1 MEKKASSITSIILF
15 IFTGHITFSTSEPCA
30 DYVLLEGPKEEARSP
45 LLESSGFAISDDRLA
60 TGWYRSNL
68 TAGTDMTKDCPLL
81 MRCGTLY
88 PIWLNGTIPAVSDG
102 EVERSVCKLSIS
114 GSCCDSSYNSLTIK
128 IKNCGDFRVYY
139 LDTSGVPA
147 SSAFCFGDIPKETTT
162 SDQTVMTSSGMST
175 LQSTAMPDSES
186 TMSGSQNIVTTTSVK
201 PTTQNSTTVEQG
213 TQSSTSVI
221 NQFMSTDVKHVTK
234 TTTETTTLPAS
245 VGVEMTTITESTTL
259 ITATDSTVK
268 SITGNIGLTNITDS
282 SVTSTQTN
290 TTLNDESSVQ
300 IETVTGNGLSINRN
314 NELATTIALTTVMG
328 REIIGN
334 NASSTTMLRH
344 NHSTTFN
351 RKDQVTKTI
360 ITKRTENVS
369 VSSSINNFKTI
380 PNSGVTTTNHDTF
393 NGHQLTTEEVHMST
407 NMTTV
412 KTGSIQND
420 VSTSTDMVLIIVACV
435 CVTLA
440 VICVIGMIVLCCIL
454 RKRQNQRKS
463 SLPWEQIR
471 MDNIKQYEEIQQNL
485 EYDYIDDINVGSNN
499 DASFNSFRGME
510 NRDDSSSRYVR
521 YVEDPTEEKNV
532 RYVEEQSQENSY
544 YHSMAEGSS
553 QKTSSNTYDYIESD
567 TTENT
572 ELYHHMSSPAFDIV
586 HYTNKE
592 KMKEASSEK
601 DFEHKYNTNPN
612 KAVETQFK
620 VETEEKLTRR

>member
-15 IFTGHITFSTSEPCA
+15 LFTGHITISTSNQCT
-30 DYVLLEGPKEEARSP
+30 DYVLLDGPEEEARSP
-45 LLESSGFAISDDRLA
+45 LFGISGSAISDDRLA

-81 MRCGTLY
+81 MRCGTMY
-88 PIWLNGTIPAVSDG
+88 PIWLNGTIPAVSEG
-102 EVERSVCKLSIS
+102 EVVRSVCKLSIS

-162 SDQTVMTSSGMST
+162 SDQTVMASAGLST
-175 LQSTAMPDSES
+175 LQSTAMSDSES
-186 TMSGSQNIVTTTSVK
+186 TRSESQNIVTTTSVK

-221 NQFMSTDVKHVTK
+221 NQFMSTGVKHVTK

-300 IETVTGNGLSINRN
+300 IETVTGNGLSTNRN
-314 NELATTIALTTVMG
+314 NKLATTIALTTVMG

-344 NHSTTFN
+344 NHITTFN
-351 RKDQVTKTI
+351 RRDQATKTI
-360 ITKRTENVS
+360 ITKITENVL
-369 VSSSINNFKTI
+369 VSSSTNNFKTI
-380 PNSGVTTTNHDTF
+380 PNNGVITTNHDTF
-393 NGHQLTTEEVHMST
+393 NGQKVTTEEVHMST

-412 KTGSIQND
+412 KTGSIKND
-420 VSTSTDMVLIIVACV
+420 
-435 CVTLA
+435 
-440 VICVIGMIVLCCIL
+440 G
-454 RKRQNQRKS
+454 KK
-463 SLPWEQIR
+463 
-471 MDNIKQYEEIQQNL
+471 
-485 EYDYIDDINVGSNN
+485 
-499 DASFNSFRGME
+499 
-510 NRDDSSSRYVR
+510 
-521 YVEDPTEEKNV
+521 
-532 RYVEEQSQENSY
+532 
-544 YHSMAEGSS
+544 
-553 QKTSSNTYDYIESD
+553 
-567 TTENT
+567 
-572 ELYHHMSSPAFDIV
+572 
-586 HYTNKE
+586 
-592 KMKEASSEK
+592 
-601 DFEHKYNTNPN
+601 
-612 KAVETQFK
+612 
-620 VETEEKLTRR
+620 

>member
-1 MEKKASSITSIILF
+1 MENNASSITSKFILF
-15 IFTGHITFSTSEPCA
+15 LFAGHITISTSNQCT
-30 DYVLLEGPKEEARSP
+30 DYVLLDGPEEEARSP
-45 LLESSGFAISDDRLA
+45 LLGISGSAISDDRLA

-68 TAGTDMTKDCPLL
+68 TAGTDMTKNCPLL
-81 MRCGTLY
+81 MRCGTMY
-88 PIWLNGTIPAVSDG
+88 PIWLNGTIPTVSEG
-102 EVERSVCKLSIS
+102 EVVRSVCKLSIS

-162 SDQTVMTSSGMST
+162 SDQTVMVSAGLST

-186 TMSGSQNIVTTTSVK
+186 TRSGSQNIVTTTSVK

-213 TQSSTSVI
+213 TTSSTSVI
-221 NQFMSTDVKHVTK
+221 NQFMSTRAGVKHVNK

-245 VGVEMTTITESTTL
+245 VSVEMTTITESTTL

-282 SVTSTQTN
+282 TVTSTQTN

-300 IETVTGNGLSINRN
+300 IETVTGNGLSTNRN
-314 NELATTIALTTVMG
+314 NELATTIALTTGMG
-328 REIIGN
+328 REII
-334 NASSTTMLRH
+334 
-344 NHSTTFN
+344 
-351 RKDQVTKTI
+351 
-360 ITKRTENVS
+360 
-369 VSSSINNFKTI
+369 
-380 PNSGVTTTNHDTF
+380 
-393 NGHQLTTEEVHMST
+393 
-407 NMTTV
+407 
-412 KTGSIQND
+412 

-440 VICVIGMIVLCCIL
+440 VICVIGMIVLCCLL

-463 SLPWEQIR
+463 SLPWEQIK

-592 KMKEASSEK
+592 KMKEAFSEK

-620 VETEEKLTRR
+620 VETEENLTANNDKTNTECLLNNGNIIDDESQYIIPSKKSHSCTQEDIKDLAPDTDKITELQYQNVQTISQCS

>member
-1 MEKKASSITSIILF
+1 MENNASSITSKFILF
-15 IFTGHITFSTSEPCA
+15 LFTGHITISTSNQCT
-30 DYVLLEGPKEEARSP
+30 DYVLLDGPEEEARSP
-45 LLESSGFAISDDRLA
+45 LFGISGSAISDDRLT

-81 MRCGTLY
+81 MRCGTMY
-88 PIWLNGTIPAVSDG
+88 PIWLNGTIPAVSEG
-102 EVERSVCKLSIS
+102 EVVRSVCKLSIS

-162 SDQTVMTSSGMST
+162 SDQTVMASAGLST
-175 LQSTAMPDSES
+175 LQSTAMSDSES
-186 TMSGSQNIVTTTSVK
+186 TRSESQNIVTTTSVK

-213 TQSSTSVI
+213 TTSSTSVI
-221 NQFMSTDVKHVTK
+221 NQFMSTIAGVKHVNK

-245 VGVEMTTITESTTL
+245 VSVEMTTITESTTL

-282 SVTSTQTN
+282 TVTSTQTN

-300 IETVTGNGLSINRN
+300 IETVTGNGFSTNRN
-314 NELATTIALTTVMG
+314 NELATTIALTTGMG
-328 REIIGN
+328 REII
-334 NASSTTMLRH
+334 
-344 NHSTTFN
+344 
-351 RKDQVTKTI
+351 
-360 ITKRTENVS
+360 
-369 VSSSINNFKTI
+369 
-380 PNSGVTTTNHDTF
+380 
-393 NGHQLTTEEVHMST
+393 
-407 NMTTV
+407 
-412 KTGSIQND
+412 

-440 VICVIGMIVLCCIL
+440 VICVIGMIVLCCLL

-463 SLPWEQIR
+463 SLPWEQIK

-620 VETEEKLTRR
+620 VETEENLTANNDKTNTECLLNNGNIIDDESQYIIASKKSHSCTQEDIKDLAPDTDKITELQYQNVQTISQCS

>member
-15 IFTGHITFSTSEPCA
+15 LFTGHITISTSNPCA
-30 DYVLLEGPKEEARSP
+30 DYVLLDGPKEEARSP
-45 LLESSGFAISDDRLA
+45 LFGISGFAISDDRLT

-81 MRCGTLY
+81 MRC
-88 PIWLNGTIPAVSDG
+88 
-102 EVERSVCKLSIS
+102 
-114 GSCCDSSYNSLTIK
+114 
-128 IKNCGDFRVYY
+128 
-139 LDTSGVPA
+139 
-147 SSAFCFGDIPKETTT
+147 
-162 SDQTVMTSSGMST
+162 GMST

-201 PTTQNSTTVEQG
+201 PTTQNSTTLV
-213 TQSSTSVI
+213 S
-221 NQFMSTDVKHVTK
+221 N
-234 TTTETTTLPAS
+234 TLLKQQQRPQHYRLLL
-245 VGVEMTTITESTTL
+245 GVEMTTITESTTL

-300 IETVTGNGLSINRN
+300 IETVTGNGLSTNRN

-393 NGHQLTTEEVHMST
+393 NGQQLTTEEVHMST
-407 NMTTV
+407 NITTV

-440 VICVIGMIVLCCIL
+440 VICVIGMIVLCCLL

-463 SLPWEQIR
+463 SLPWEQIK

-620 VETEEKLTRR
+620 VETEENLTANDDKTNTECLLNNGNIIDDESQYIIPSKNSHSCTQEDHTDLAPETDKITELQYQNVQTISQCS